1 MKLII
6 GLLIGLAIVVGGEV
20 ASATVRD
27 NHSVGRV
34 CFSKATW
41 SAHDG
46 DRPCVSVKM
55 YEDGSYDAA
64 VHPASAGYDPSVHG
78 SINP

>member
-1 MKLII
+1 MKILIAFI
-6 GLLIGLAIVVGGEV
+6 VGLAIATGGIAAA
-20 ASATVRD
+20 ASPD
-27 NHSVGRV
+27 NHSSGRV
-34 CFSKATW
+34 CFSKVSW
-41 SAHDG
+41 SAHDR

-64 VHPASAGYDPSVHG
+64 VHPAYAGYDPSVHG